1 MQVGNKFIELRELF
15 KSNLDKSLE
24 PSPFLSAQE
33 RRNNGQK
40 LAGIPDNPLIVEF
53 KELVQDETVVQN
65 SLGLSLLTQELVR
78 LFLDKHRL
86 NSDQFQTIINTATAR
101 RTERLGESY
110 SLTEEEKIEF
120 NNDFG
125 SCSASDLYN
134 VITQNTQDG
143 RSEINGFEFEKFS
156 LKNSDPTK
164 IKFTAFSDPK
174 GKGIKHPNH
183 KKRNAY
189 HALKWIENM
198 ANNIQFFIEHKNA
211 EALVRYLQILN
222 AGIGNLKELK
232 LISDRI
238 EESNQR
244 AFRD

>member
-1 MQVGNKFIELRELF
+1 M
-15 KSNLDKSLE
+15 
-24 PSPFLSAQE
+24 
-33 RRNNGQK
+33 
-40 LAGIPDNPLIVEF
+40 
-53 KELVQDETVVQN
+53 
-65 SLGLSLLTQELVR
+65 
-78 LFLDKHRL
+78 
-86 NSDQFQTIINTATAR
+86 
-101 RTERLGESY
+101 LGESY
-110 SLTEEEKIEF
+110 SLIEEEKIKF
-120 NNDFG
+120 NDDFG

-134 VITQNTQDG
+134 VLTQTTQEG
-143 RSEINGFEFEKFS
+143 RSAISGFEFEKFS

-174 GKGIKHPNH
+174 GKGFNHPNH

-232 LISDRI
+232 SISDRI
-238 EESNQR
+238 EKSNQR
-244 AFRD
+244 AFRF

>member
-40 LAGIPDNPLIVEF
+40 LAGIPDNPLIVEL

-78 LFLDKHRL
+78 LFLDKHHL
-86 NSDQFQTIINTATAR
+86 NSDSFQIMIDTATAR
-101 RTERLGESY
+101 RTEMLGESY
-110 SLTEEEKIEF
+110 SLTEEEKMKF

-125 SCSASDLYN
+125 SCSASNLYN
-134 VITQNTQDG
+134 VLTQTIQEG
-143 RSEINGFEFEKFS
+143 RSAISGFEFEKFS

-164 IKFTAFSDPK
+164 IKFTAFSDS
-174 GKGIKHPNH
+174 GGRGIVHSNY

-232 LISDRI
+232 SISDKI
-238 EESNQR
+238 EKSNQR

>member
-1 MQVGNKFIELRELF
+1 MQVGNKFTELGVLF
-15 KSNLDKSLE
+15 KSNLDQSLE
-24 PSPFLSAQE
+24 RSPLLSAQK
-33 RRNNGQK
+33 RRTNGQK
-40 LAGIPDNPLIVEF
+40 LADIPDNPLIVEL
-53 KELVQDETVVQN
+53 KELVNDETVVQN
-65 SLGLSLLTQELVR
+65 SQELSLLTKELVR

-86 NSDQFQTIINTATAR
+86 NSDQFQIIIDTATAR
-101 RTERLGESY
+101 RTEMFGEGY
-110 SLTEEEKIEF
+110 SIDQQEQEKF
-120 NNDFG
+120 NEYFG
-125 SCSASDLYN
+125 SCSAKDLYN
-134 VITQNTQDG
+134 VITQNIQDG

-164 IKFTAFSDPK
+164 IKFTAFSDPN
-174 GKGIKHPNH
+174 GKGINHGNH

-232 LISDRI
+232 SISDKI
-238 EESNQR
+238 NESNQR
-244 AFRD
+244 AFKD